1 MCRGKFSFTID
12 FPHGIISSVENKAEL
27 KDRVTGA
34 LKRQDPVK
42 GLPGTRISSI
52 EVKPREPF
60 DISFELSSGKSR
72 VRVFGEIKD
81 AFSPKLLE
89 EISPWVNRVKSMR
102 NDVAY
107 AMIAPAFSSQAQ
119 AYCIANEIDFLDLA
133 GNIFISVPGQFTVQR
148 TGMRVQEESSSAS
161 PRIINV
167 FSGRASR
174 VLRVLLEKPRPW
186 TLSEIAAELDRE
198 SQRVSKEILTT
209 EITFNISLGFISKT
223 LRSLEEQLWIRRRDG
238 QMLVPEPR
246 RLLAQWAEKYK
257 ERFRWRLRSSFLTSN
272 PYGSDVDTVGQ
283 CLRNEFRQLPFAF
296 TGVAAA
302 AARAPY
308 LDAETVDIFLP
319 NAASESE
326 LRSLDRRQSR
336 KPRLRFVYP
345 YDSGVFMYSQRSKP
359 VAGVPLVSDIQ
370 AYLDLYAQGGRE
382 LKQAECLF
390 DKVIQPRWA
399 PA

>member
-1 MCRGKFSFTID
+1 METNRT
-12 FPHGIISSVENKAEL
+12 L
-27 KDRVTGA
+27 KDRVTAA
-34 LKRQDPVK
+34 LKRQDPTK
-42 GLPGTRISSI
+42 GLPGVRISNI
-52 EVKPREPF
+52 EVQPREPF
-60 DISFELSSGKSR
+60 DVSFELSSGKSR

-89 EISPWVNRVKSMR
+89 EISPWVKRIKSMR

-107 AMIAPAFSSQAQ
+107 AMIAPALSPQVQ
-119 AYCIANEIDFLDLA
+119 TYCIANEIDFLDLA
-133 GNIFISVPGQFTVQR
+133 GNVFISVPGQFTVQR
-148 TGMRVQEESSSAS
+148 TGMRAQEEPSTATE

-174 VLRVLLEKPRPW
+174 VLRVLLEKPRTS
-186 TLSEIAAELDRE
+186 TLSEIGAELNRE
-198 SQRVSKEILTT
+198 SQRVSKEILRS
-209 EITFNISLGFISKT
+209 EISFTISLGFISKT
-223 LRSLEEQLWIRRRDG
+223 LRSLEEQLWIRRRGG

-246 RLLAQWAEKYK
+246 RLLTQWAEKYK
-257 ERFRWRLRSSFLTSN
+257 ERFRWRLRTSFLTSN
-272 PYGSDVDTVGQ
+272 PYGSDVNTIGE

-308 LDAETVDIFLP
+308 LDAEMVDIFLP
-319 NAASESE
+319 DAAGESQ
-326 LRSLDRRQSR
+326 LRLLDRRQSR
-336 KPRLRFVYP
+336 KPRLRFIYP
-345 YDSGVFMYSQRSKP
+345 YDAGVFMYSQDSKP

-382 LKQAECLF
+382 LKQAEYLF

-399 PA
+399 AA

>member
-1 MCRGKFSFTID
+1 VANNS
-12 FPHGIISSVENKAEL
+12 EL
-27 KDRVTGA
+27 KDRVTDA
-34 LKRQDPVK
+34 LKREDPVK
-42 GLPGTRISSI
+42 GLPGTRISNV
-52 EVKPREPF
+52 ETEPREPF
-60 DISFELSSGKSR
+60 DVSFELSSGKSR
-72 VRVFGEIKD
+72 VRVFGEIRD

-89 EISPWVNRVKSMR
+89 EISPWVKRVTSMR
-102 NDVAY
+102 SDVAY
-107 AMIAPAFSSQAQ
+107 AMIAPAFSPQGQ

-148 TGMRVQEESSSAS
+148 TGMRAQEEPPTATE

-186 TLSEIAAELDRE
+186 TLSEVATELNRE
-198 SQRVSKEILTT
+198 SQRVSKEILRT
-209 EITFNISLGFISKT
+209 EISFNISLGFISKT
-223 LRSLEEQLWIRRRDG
+223 LRSLEEQLWTRRRSG
-238 QMLVPEPR
+238 EVLVPEPR
-246 RLLAQWAEKYK
+246 RLLTQWAEKYK
-257 ERFRWRLRSSFLTSN
+257 ERFRWRLRSSFLTAN
-272 PYGSDVDTVGQ
+272 PYGSDVDTIGQ
-283 CLRNEFRQLPFAF
+283 CLRNEFKQLPFAF

-319 NAASESE
+319 NATSESQ

-336 KPRLRFVYP
+336 KPRLRFIYP
-345 YDSGVFMYSQRSKP
+345 YDAGVFMYSQYSKA
-359 VAGVPLVSDIQ
+359 VAGVPLVSDVQ

-382 LKQAECLF
+382 LKQAEYLF

-399 PA
+399 AA